1 MNKLNPKIR
10 FIIFLVTV
18 LIIIGG
24 FGWYNYGI
32 FSDISLAKTTI
43 KNFDGELKTQ
53 DQLRNNIIELQQQ
66 RVNSVSDLEKNVFF
80 TMREYELAAVKMKE
94 LATKYDIDVISL
106 NLRPND
112 TFPELNKFSKVKTVP
127 IERLQIDVRLSGR
140 FLEIGP
146 FFDDVEKEIKLVNL
160 HSYKFSLDKNAA
172 KQVIADIVY
181 YTYQM
186 EEEKGE

>member
-10 FIIFLVTV
+10 FIVFLVMT
-18 LIIIGG
+18 LIIVGG

-32 FSDISLAKTTI
+32 YSDISVAKKTI
-43 KNFDGELKTQ
+43 KNFDSELKTQ

-66 RVNSVSDLEKNVFF
+66 RVNSISDLEKNVFF

-106 NLRPND
+106 NLRSND

-127 IERLQIDVRLSGR
+127 IERLQIDLRLSGR

>member
-43 KNFDGELKTQ
+43 KNFDSELKTQ

-106 NLRPND
+106 NLRSND

>member
-1 MNKLNPKIR
+1 MKTLNPKIR
-10 FIIFLVTV
+10 FIIFLIIT
-18 LIIIGG
+18 LIAFAG

-32 FSDISLAKTTI
+32 YSEISTTKETI
-43 KNFDGELKTQ
+43 KDFDVELKTQ
-53 DQLRNNIIELQQQ
+53 DQVRNSIMDVQKQ
-66 RVNSVSDLEKNVFF
+66 RVKGVSDLKKNVFF

-94 LATKYDIDVISL
+94 IAKKYDIDVLSL
-106 NLRPND
+106 NLRSNN
-112 TFPELNKFSKVKTVP
+112 TFPDLNNFTKVKKVP
-127 IERLQIDVRLSGR
+127 IERLQIDLRLSGK

-186 EEEKGE
+186 EEEKSE

>member
-10 FIIFLVTV
+10 FIIFLVIT
-18 LIIIGG
+18 IIIMGG

-32 FSDISLAKTTI
+32 YSDINKAKTTI
-43 KNFDGELKTQ
+43 KNFDSELKTQ
-53 DQLRNNIIELQQQ
+53 DQVRNNIIELQEQ
-66 RVNSVSDLEKNVFF
+66 RTNSISDLEKNVFF
-80 TMREYELAAVKMKE
+80 TMREYELAAVQMKK

-106 NLRPND
+106 NLRSND

-127 IERLQIDVRLSGR
+127 IERLQIDLRLSGK
-140 FLEIGP
+140 FLDIGP

-160 HSYKFSLDKNAA
+160 HSYKFSLGKNAA

-186 EEEKGE
+186 EEEQGE

>member
-1 MNKLNPKIR
+1 MKTLNPKVR
-10 FIIFLVTV
+10 FIIFLIIT
-18 LIIIGG
+18 LIIFGW

-32 FSDISLAKTTI
+32 YSEISTTKETI
-43 KNFDGELKTQ
+43 KDFDVELKTQ
-53 DQLRNNIIELQQQ
+53 DQVRNSIMEVQKQ
-66 RVNSVSDLEKNVFF
+66 RVKGVSDLKKDVFF
-80 TMREYELAAVKMKE
+80 SMREYELAAVKMKE
-94 LATKYDIDVISL
+94 IAKKYDIDVLSL
-106 NLRPND
+106 NLRSNN
-112 TFPELNKFSKVKTVP
+112 TFPDLNNFTKVKKVP
-127 IERLQIDVRLSGR
+127 IERLQIDLRLSGK

-186 EEEKGE
+186 EEEKSE

>member
-10 FIIFLVTV
+10 FIVFLVMT
-18 LIIIGG
+18 LIVVGG

-32 FSDISLAKTTI
+32 YSDISVAKKTI
-43 KNFDGELKTQ
+43 KNFDSELKTQ

-66 RVNSVSDLEKNVFF
+66 RVNSISDLEKNVFF

-106 NLRPND
+106 NLRSND